1 VTSDGKPSNNHR
13 ILYVED
19 HSDTVEMVT
28 LMLEAEG
35 FEVST
40 RQTLADAVK
49 AASEEKFD
57 LYLLDLWLPDGSGMD
72 LCKRI
77 REFDSTTPI
86 AFYSAAA
93 YDGDKEAAL
102 QSGAQAYLIKPIDS
116 LSLIESLK
124 DLLN

>member
-1 VTSDGKPSNNHR
+1 
-13 ILYVED
+13 
-19 HSDTVEMVT
+19 MVT

-72 LCKRI
+72 LCRRI
-77 REFDSTTPI
+77 REFDSSTPI

-102 QSGAQAYLIKPIDS
+102 QSGAQAYLTKPTDS
-116 LSLIESLK
+116 LSLVESING
-124 DLLN
+124 LLHRDGHRSGDR